1 MQAVGRLPQPDCA
14 RREGV
19 DLGEI
24 NLREVQK
31 WLSGSDLEWTRP
43 VELLNAVT
51 FRKLRMTKVAAA
63 GELPTSNALHF
74 GGGAVG
80 GGGLKIQTTTMKRK
94 TPSELRGELLKRKNL
109 VECIDES
116 SSVTSSLRNVDGAVY
131 APKKSDSSKAPRFTR
146 MDEHYPVTKT
156 SRLLPRKENL
166 KETFSSKCFG
176 SLKNSSLPMD
186 FKAESQMQT
195 ACVDNS
201 VASEGGNDS
210 SNQTNNSNGKY
221 TSNTFKTVRELSQG
235 GDKLNGSSSVDMG
248 KALKGLVSCEP
259 HVASAPPAESD
270 DKTGNIVPQSFCPE
284 IHIPG
289 HKIPLD
295 LTLKTNMRFLSSSS
309 VNWFHRLINC
319 AALNGMCLSSD
330 VGGQGW
336 NMTCSAEPSS
346 TGQITNPGTF
356 HSWVHPQSTLPRAV
370 ISALTS
376 APGVCTI
383 QFVVMFTAFSGPK
396 KTKCSC
402 RAYISQSTRN
412 FRSLLKEHD
421 VSFSMPLCRSKV
433 EEVTAE
439 DLVELSEIQKHN
451 LGQTRAME
459 SMTGVDNT
467 PQSLLMFTGSKNV
480 HAMYDLLLN
489 YRSFL
494 TSLTGADVPVLYSP
508 VPFQNAAL
516 SAPEVRCKQV
526 RRVDYISSQLQDSN
540 MDSEPTRTSSAG
552 MCYSVEIRDTYLPPW
567 VICGICDA
575 MRSNGGDFQAS
586 FATESMSIGLNVGLD
601 VAMDQT
607 AQLNQADLPLQESCQ
622 TFDIPNTSLS
632 LRRNSAFLKGLKYG
646 CGSYTA
652 FLSPVE

>member
-1 MQAVGRLPQPDCA
+1 
-14 RREGV
+14 
-19 DLGEI
+19 
-24 NLREVQK
+24 
-31 WLSGSDLEWTRP
+31 
-43 VELLNAVT
+43 
-51 FRKLRMTKVAAA
+51 MTKVAAA

-94 TPSELRGELLKRKNL
+94 TPSELRGELLKRKNP

-116 SSVTSSLRNVDGAVY
+116 PSVTSSSRNVDGAIY

-156 SRLLPRKENL
+156 SRLLPRKEHL

-176 SLKNSSLPMD
+176 SLKNSILPVD
-186 FKAESQMQT
+186 FKAQSQMQT
-195 ACVDNS
+195 ACMYDS
-201 VASEGGNDS
+201 VASEGGNNS
-210 SNQTNNSNGKY
+210 SNQTYNSNGKY

-235 GDKLNGSSSVDMG
+235 ADKLNGSSSVDMG

-259 HVASAPPAESD
+259 HVASAPPAEFD
-270 DKTGNIVPQSFCPE
+270 DKTGNVVPQSFCPE

-295 LTLKTNMRFLSSSS
+295 LTLKTNIRFLSLST
-309 VNWFHRLINC
+309 VNWFHRLINS
-319 AALNGMCLSSD
+319 AAVNGMSLSSN

-336 NMTCSAEPSS
+336 NMTCSAEPTS

-376 APGVCTI
+376 APGVCTM
-383 QFVVMFTAFSGPK
+383 QFVVMFTAFDGLK
-396 KTKCSC
+396 KTKGSC

-451 LGQTRAME
+451 LGQARPVE

-467 PQSLLMFTGSKNV
+467 PQSLLMCTGSKNV
-480 HAMYDLLLN
+480 HAIYDLLLN

-516 SAPEVRCKQV
+516 STPEVRCKQV
-526 RRVDYISSQLQDSN
+526 RKVDYISSQLHESN
-540 MDSEPTRTSSAG
+540 MDSEPNRTSCAG
-552 MCYSVEIRDTYLPPW
+552 ICYSVEIRDTYLPPW

-575 MRSNGGDFQAS
+575 MRSNGGDYQAS

-601 VAMDQT
+601 VARDQT
-607 AQLNQADLPLQESCQ
+607 AQLTKADEPLQESGQ
-622 TFDIPNTSLS
+622 TFDIPNTTLS

>member
-1 MQAVGRLPQPDCA
+1 MHQL
-14 RREGV
+14 
-19 DLGEI
+19 
-24 NLREVQK
+24 
-31 WLSGSDLEWTRP
+31 
-43 VELLNAVT
+43 
-51 FRKLRMTKVAAA
+51 RKLRMTKVAAA

-94 TPSELRGELLKRKNL
+94 TPSELRGELLKRKNP

-116 SSVTSSLRNVDGAVY
+116 PSVTSSLRNVDGAIY

-156 SRLLPRKENL
+156 SRLLPRKEHL

-176 SLKNSSLPMD
+176 SLKNSSLPVD
-186 FKAESQMQT
+186 FKAQSQMQPH
-195 ACVDNS
+195 
-201 VASEGGNDS
+201 EGGNNS
-210 SNQTNNSNGKY
+210 SNQTYNSNGKY

-259 HVASAPPAESD
+259 HVASAPPAEFD
-270 DKTGNIVPQSFCPE
+270 DKTGNVVPQSFCPE

-295 LTLKTNMRFLSSSS
+295 LTLKTNMRFLSSSA
-309 VNWFHRLINC
+309 VNWFHRLINS
-319 AALNGMCLSSD
+319 AAVNGMSLSSD

-336 NMTCSAEPSS
+336 NMTCSAEPTS

-376 APGVCTI
+376 APGGQVDFLSKRQQTWEDSFRSLYYMLRKNMCKIFYVCTM
-383 QFVVMFTAFSGPK
+383 QFVVMFTAFDGLK
-396 KTKCSC
+396 KTKGSC

-451 LGQTRAME
+451 LGQARPME

-467 PQSLLMFTGSKNV
+467 PQSLLMCTGSKNV
-480 HAMYDLLLN
+480 HAIYDLLLN

-516 SAPEVRCKQV
+516 STPEVRCKQV
-526 RRVDYISSQLQDSN
+526 RKVDYISSQPHDSN
-540 MDSEPTRTSSAG
+540 MDSEPNRTSCAG
-552 MCYSVEIRDTYLPPW
+552 ICYSVEIRDTYLPPW

-575 MRSNGGDFQAS
+575 MRSNGGDYQAS

-601 VAMDQT
+601 VARDQT
-607 AQLNQADLPLQESCQ
+607 AQLTKADEPLQESALH
-622 TFDIPNTSLS
+622 PNSILEMEGELQSIEEKNDCLGTGKI
-632 LRRNSAFLKGLKYG
+632 RGLV
-646 CGSYTA
+646 SS
-652 FLSPVE
+652 FNLPDWWQFN

>member
-1 MQAVGRLPQPDCA
+1 
-14 RREGV
+14 
-19 DLGEI
+19 
-24 NLREVQK
+24 
-31 WLSGSDLEWTRP
+31 
-43 VELLNAVT
+43 
-51 FRKLRMTKVAAA
+51 MTKVAAA

-94 TPSELRGELLKRKNL
+94 TPSELRGELLKQKNP
-109 VECIDES
+109 VERIDES
-116 SSVTSSLRNVDGAVY
+116 ASVTSSLRNVDGAVY
-131 APKKSDSSKAPRFTR
+131 VPKKSDSSKAPRFTR

-156 SRLLPRKENL
+156 SRLLPRKDNL

-176 SLKNSSLPMD
+176 SLKNSSLPVD
-186 FKAESQMQT
+186 FKAQSQMQT
-195 ACVDNS
+195 ACMDDS
-201 VASEGGNDS
+201 IASEGGNDS

-221 TSNTFKTVRELSQG
+221 TSSTFKTVRELSQG

-259 HVASAPPAESD
+259 PVASAPPAKSD
-270 DKTGNIVPQSFCPE
+270 DKTGNTVPQTFCPE

-295 LTLKTNMRFLSSSS
+295 LTLKTNIRFLSSSS

-319 AALNGMCLSSD
+319 AALNGMGLISD
-330 VGGQGW
+330 VGGQGR
-336 NMTCSAEPSS
+336 NMTCSAEPTSS
-346 TGQITNPGTF
+346 GQITNPGTF

-376 APGVCTI
+376 APGVCTM
-383 QFVVMFTAFSGPK
+383 QFVVMFTAFDGAE
-396 KTKCSC
+396 KTKSSC

-451 LGQTRAME
+451 LGQTQAME

-526 RRVDYISSQLQDSN
+526 RRVDYQLHDSN
-540 MDSEPTRTSSAG
+540 MDSEPNRTSSAG
-552 MCYSVEIRDTYLPPW
+552 ICYSVEIRDTYLLPW

-601 VAMDQT
+601 VARDQT
-607 AQLNQADLPLQESCQ
+607 AKLTNADEPLQESGQ
-622 TFDIPNTSLS
+622 TFDIPNTTLS
-632 LRRNSAFLKGLKYG
+632 LGRNSAFLKGLKYG

>member
-1 MQAVGRLPQPDCA
+1 MQQL
-14 RREGV
+14 
-19 DLGEI
+19 
-24 NLREVQK
+24 
-31 WLSGSDLEWTRP
+31 
-43 VELLNAVT
+43 
-51 FRKLRMTKVAAA
+51 RKLRMTKVAAA

-94 TPSELRGELLKRKNL
+94 TPSELREELLKRKNP
-109 VECIDES
+109 VERIDES
-116 SSVTSSLRNVDGAVY
+116 PSVTSSLRNVDGAVY
-131 APKKSDSSKAPRFTR
+131 APKKSDTSKAPRFSR
-146 MDEHYPVTKT
+146 LDEHYPVTKT
-156 SRLLPRKENL
+156 SRLLPKKDNL

-176 SLKNSSLPMD
+176 SLKNSSLPVD
-186 FKAESQMQT
+186 FKAQSQMQT
-195 ACVDNS
+195 ACMDDS

-221 TSNTFKTVRELSQG
+221 TSSTFKTVRELSQG

-259 HVASAPPAESD
+259 PVASAPPAESD
-270 DKTGNIVPQSFCPE
+270 DKTGNIVPQTFCPE

-295 LTLKTNMRFLSSSS
+295 LTLKTNIRFLSSS

-319 AALNGMCLSSD
+319 AALNGMGLTSD
-330 VGGQGW
+330 VGGQ
-336 NMTCSAEPSS
+336 
-346 TGQITNPGTF
+346 
-356 HSWVHPQSTLPRAV
+356 
-370 ISALTS
+370 
-376 APGVCTI
+376 VCTM
-383 QFVVMFTAFSGPK
+383 QFVVMFTAFDGPK
-396 KTKCSC
+396 KTKSSC

-526 RRVDYISSQLQDSN
+526 RRVDHISSQLHDSN
-540 MDSEPTRTSSAG
+540 MDSEPNRTSSAG
-552 MCYSVEIRDTYLPPW
+552 ICYSVEIRDTYLPPW

-575 MRSNGGDFQAS
+575 MCSNGGDFQAS

-601 VAMDQT
+601 VARDQT
-607 AQLNQADLPLQESCQ
+607 AQLTNADEPLQESGQ
-622 TFDIPNTSLS
+622 TFDIPNTTLS